1 MSYTMYVPTRILFG
15 NGKLKE
21 LHTQAMP
28 GENPLLVTSNG
39 KSVKENGSFYTVM
52 QELAHAGM
60 QTTIFDQVQANPL
73 KSTVMDGAAIARKN
87 GCDFVVAL
95 GGGSVLDAAKAIAL
109 MAVNEGDYWDYIGT
123 GTGKGK
129 ALQNKP
135 LPIIAIPT
143 TSGTGSE
150 ADAACVITNEET
162 NEKTGFGNPSLF
174 PVLSIVDPE
183 LTKTVPAKFTAYQGF
198 DALFH
203 STECFISN
211 KASLMGDM
219 YALTAIENV
228 AQYLPRAVADGAD
241 MEAREHLAFASS
253 VSGAVMTI
261 SGCTSEHSL
270 EHAMSAYH
278 GELPHGAGLIMISKA
293 YYQYFIDAHVC
304 DDRFIRMAQAMGM
317 KEAKKPEDFI
327 AALDRLQKDCGVAEL
342 RMSDYGI
349 TKAELPVMAQ
359 NALDTMGRLFLNDRT
374 SLDIEGCIKIYE
386 QSYR

>member
-162 NEKTGFGNPSLF
+162 NEKTGFGNPPLF

>member
-60 QTTIFDQVQANPL
+60 QTTIFDRVQANPL

-211 KASLMGDM
+211 KANLMGDM

-317 KEAKKPEDFI
+317 KEAKEPEDFI
-327 AALDRLQKDCGVAEL
+327 AALDRLQKECGVAEL

>member
-129 ALQNKP
+129 AIQNKP

-150 ADAACVITNEET
+150 ADAACVITNEGT
-162 NEKTGFGNPSLF
+162 NEKTGFGNPALF

-183 LTKTVPAKFTAYQGF
+183 LTKTIPAKFTAYQGF

-211 KASLMGDM
+211 KANLMGDM

-317 KEAKKPEDFI
+317 KEAKEPEDFI
-327 AALDRLQKDCGVAEL
+327 AALDRLQKECGVAEL

>member
-60 QTTIFDQVQANPL
+60 QTTIFDRVQANPL

-129 ALQNKP
+129 AIQNKP
-135 LPIIAIPT
+135 LAIIAIPT

-150 ADAACVITNEET
+150 ADAACVITNE
-162 NEKTGFGNPSLF
+162 GN
-174 PVLSIVDPE
+174 
-183 LTKTVPAKFTAYQGF
+183 
-198 DALFH
+198 
-203 STECFISN
+203 
-211 KASLMGDM
+211 
-219 YALTAIENV
+219 
-228 AQYLPRAVADGAD
+228 
-241 MEAREHLAFASS
+241 
-253 VSGAVMTI
+253 
-261 SGCTSEHSL
+261 
-270 EHAMSAYH
+270 
-278 GELPHGAGLIMISKA
+278 
-293 YYQYFIDAHVC
+293 
-304 DDRFIRMAQAMGM
+304 
-317 KEAKKPEDFI
+317 I
-327 AALDRLQKDCGVAEL
+327 A
-342 RMSDYGI
+342 
-349 TKAELPVMAQ
+349 
-359 NALDTMGRLFLNDRT
+359 
-374 SLDIEGCIKIYE
+374 
-386 QSYR
+386 

>member
-28 GENPLLVTSNG
+28 GENPLLVISNG

-73 KSTVMDGAAIARKN
+73 KSTVMDGAAIARQN
-87 GCDFVVAL
+87 DCDFVVAL

-123 GTGKGK
+123 GTGRGK
-129 ALQNKP
+129 AIQNKP

-162 NEKTGFGNPSLF
+162 NEKTGFGNPELF

-183 LTKTVPAKFTAYQGF
+183 LTKTIPAKFTAYQGF

-211 KASLMGDM
+211 KANLMGDM
-219 YALTAIENV
+219 YALAAIEN
-228 AQYLPRAVADGAD
+228 AAKYLPHAVANGAD
-241 MEAREHLAFASS
+241 MEARERLAFASS

-317 KEAKKPEDFI
+317 KDAKEPEDFI
-327 AALDRLQKDCGVAEL
+327 AALDHLQKECGVADL

-349 TKAELPVMAQ
+349 TKAELPTMAQ
-359 NALDTMGRLFLNDRT
+359 NALDTMGRLFLNDRA
-374 SLDIEGCIKIYE
+374 SLDMDGCIKIYE

>member
-73 KSTVMDGAAIARKN
+73 KSTVMDGAGIARKN

>member
-211 KASLMGDM
+211 KANLMGDM

-317 KEAKKPEDFI
+317 KEAKEPEDFI
-327 AALDRLQKDCGVAEL
+327 AALDRLQKECGVAEL

>member
-1 MSYTMYVPTRILFG
+1 MSYTMYIPTRILFG

-21 LHTQAMP
+21 LHMQAMP
-28 GENPLLVTSNG
+28 GENPLLVVSNG

-52 QELAHAGM
+52 KELAHAGM

-73 KSTVMDGAAIARKN
+73 KSTVMAGAALARKN

-123 GTGKGK
+123 GTGKGN
-129 ALQNKP
+129 AIQNKP
-135 LPIIAIPT
+135 LPIVAIPT

-150 ADAACVITNEET
+150 TDAACVITNEET
-162 NEKTGFGNPSLF
+162 NEKTGFGNPALF

-183 LTKTVPAKFTAYQGF
+183 LTKTIPAKFTAYQGF

-211 KASLMGDM
+211 KANLMGDM

-228 AQYLPRAVADGAD
+228 TQYLPRAVADGAD
-241 MEAREHLAFASS
+241 MEARERLAFASS

-304 DDRFIRMAQAMGM
+304 DDRFIRMAQTMGM
-317 KEAKKPEDFI
+317 KDAKEPEDFI
-327 AALDRLQKDCGVAEL
+327 VALDRLQKDCGVADL
-342 RMSDYGI
+342 HMSDYGI

-359 NALDTMGRLFLNDRT
+359 NALDTMGRLFLNDRA
-374 SLDIEGCIKIYE
+374 SLNVEDCIKIYE

>member
-60 QTTIFDQVQANPL
+60 QTTIFDQMQANPL

>member
-60 QTTIFDQVQANPL
+60 QTTIFDRVQANPL

-129 ALQNKP
+129 AIQNKP

-150 ADAACVITNEET
+150 ADAACVITNEGT
-162 NEKTGFGNPSLF
+162 NEKTGFGNPALF

-183 LTKTVPAKFTAYQGF
+183 LTKTIPAKFTAYQGF

-203 STECFISN
+203 STECIISN
-211 KASLMGDM
+211 KANLMGDM

-270 EHAMSAYH
+270 EHAMSAYY

-293 YYQYFIDAHVC
+293 YYQFFIDAHVC

-317 KEAKKPEDFI
+317 KEAKEPEDFI
-327 AALDRLQKDCGVAEL
+327 AALDRLQKECGVAEL

>member
-1 MSYTMYVPTRILFG
+1 MSYTMYIPTRILFG

-21 LHTQAMP
+21 LHTQVMP
-28 GENPLLVTSNG
+28 GEKPLLVISNG
-39 KSVKENGSFYTVM
+39 KSVKENGSYYTVV

-60 QTTIFDQVQANPL
+60 QAIVFDQVQANPL
-73 KSTVMDGAAIARKN
+73 RSTVMDGAEIARKN

-129 ALQNKP
+129 VIQNKP
-135 LPIIAIPT
+135 LPIVAIPT

-150 ADAACVITNEET
+150 ADAACVISNEET
-162 NEKTGFGNPSLF
+162 NEKTGFGNPALF

-183 LTKTVPAKFTAYQGF
+183 LTKSIPAKFTAYQGF

-211 KASLMGDM
+211 KSNLMGDM

-228 AQYLPRAVADGAD
+228 AQYLPRAVADGED
-241 MEAREHLAFASS
+241 LEARERLAFASN

-304 DDRFIRMAQAMGM
+304 DDRFIRMAQVMGM
-317 KEAKKPEDFI
+317 KDAKEPEDFL
-327 AALDRLQKDCGVAEL
+327 ATLDRLQKECGVADL
-342 RMSDYGI
+342 SMSDYGI
-349 TKAELPVMAQ
+349 TKEEFPLMAQ
-359 NALDTMGRLFLNDRT
+359 NAFDTMGRLFTNDRV
-374 SLDIEGCIKIYE
+374 SLNVEDCIKIYQ

>member
-150 ADAACVITNEET
+150 AR
-162 NEKTGFGNPSLF
+162 PSQTLC
-174 PVLSIVDPE
+174 
-183 LTKTVPAKFTAYQGF
+183 K
-198 DALFH
+198 
-203 STECFISN
+203 
-211 KASLMGDM
+211 
-219 YALTAIENV
+219 
-228 AQYLPRAVADGAD
+228 PRS
-241 MEAREHLAFASS
+241 RC
-253 VSGAVMTI
+253 I
-261 SGCTSEHSL
+261 
-270 EHAMSAYH
+270 
-278 GELPHGAGLIMISKA
+278 I
-293 YYQYFIDAHVC
+293 
-304 DDRFIRMAQAMGM
+304 
-317 KEAKKPEDFI
+317 
-327 AALDRLQKDCGVAEL
+327 
-342 RMSDYGI
+342 GI
-349 TKAELPVMAQ
+349 Q
-359 NALDTMGRLFLNDRT
+359 
-374 SLDIEGCIKIYE
+374 
-386 QSYR
+386 

>member
-1 MSYTMYVPTRILFG
+1 MSYTMYIPTRILFG

-21 LHTQAMP
+21 LHTQVMP
-28 GENPLLVTSNG
+28 GEKPLLVISNG
-39 KSVKENGSFYTVM
+39 KSVKENGSYYTVV

-60 QTTIFDQVQANPL
+60 QAIVFDQVQANPL
-73 KSTVMDGAAIARKN
+73 RSTVMDGAEIARKN

-129 ALQNKP
+129 VIQNKP
-135 LPIIAIPT
+135 LPIVAIPT

-150 ADAACVITNEET
+150 ADAACVISNEET
-162 NEKTGFGNPSLF
+162 NEKTGFGNPALF

-183 LTKTVPAKFTAYQGF
+183 LTKSIPAKFTAYQGF

-211 KASLMGDM
+211 KSNLMGDM

-228 AQYLPRAVADGAD
+228 AQYLPRAVADGED
-241 MEAREHLAFASS
+241 LEARERLAFASN

-304 DDRFIRMAQAMGM
+304 DDRFIRMAQVMGM
-317 KEAKKPEDFI
+317 KDAKEPEDFL
-327 AALDRLQKDCGVAEL
+327 AALDRLQKECGVADL
-342 RMSDYGI
+342 SMSDYGI
-349 TKAELPVMAQ
+349 TKEEFPLMAQ
-359 NALDTMGRLFLNDRT
+359 NAFDTMGRLFTNDRV
-374 SLDIEGCIKIYE
+374 SLNVEDCIKIYQ

>member
-28 GENPLLVTSNG
+28 GENPLLVISNG

-87 GCDFVVAL
+87 SCDFVVAL

-129 ALQNKP
+129 AIQNKP

-162 NEKTGFGNPSLF
+162 NEKTGFGNPALF
-174 PVLSIVDPE
+174 PVLSIIDPE
-183 LTKTVPAKFTAYQGF
+183 LTKTIPAKFTAYQGF

-211 KASLMGDM
+211 KANLMGDM
-219 YALTAIENV
+219 YALAAIEN
-228 AQYLPRAVADGAD
+228 AAKYLPRAVANGAD
-241 MEAREHLAFASS
+241 MEARERLAFASS

-317 KEAKKPEDFI
+317 KDAKKPEDFI
-327 AALDRLQKDCGVAEL
+327 ASLDRLQKECGVAEL

-349 TKAELPVMAQ
+349 MKAELPTMAQ
-359 NALDTMGRLFLNDRT
+359 NALDTMGRLFLNDRAT
-374 SLDIEGCIKIYE
+374 LDMEGCIKIYE

>member
-1 MSYTMYVPTRILFG
+1 MSYTMCIPTRILFG

-21 LHTQAMP
+21 LHTQTMP
-28 GENPLLVTSNG
+28 GEKPLLVISNG
-39 KSVKENGSFYTVM
+39 RSVKENGSFYAVV

-60 QTTIFDQVQANPL
+60 QATIFDQVQANPL

-129 ALQNKP
+129 EIQNRP
-135 LPIIAIPT
+135 LPVIAIPT

-162 NEKTGFGNPSLF
+162 NEKTGFGNPALF

-183 LTKTVPAKFTAYQGF
+183 LTKTIPAKFTAYQGF

-211 KASLMGDM
+211 KANLMGDM

-228 AQYLPRAVADGAD
+228 ALYLPRAVADGAD
-241 MEAREHLAFASS
+241 MEARERLAFASS

-278 GELPHGAGLIMISKA
+278 GALPHGAGLIMISKA

-317 KEAKKPEDFI
+317 KDAKEPEDFI
-327 AALDRLQKDCGVAEL
+327 AALDCLQKECGVADL
-342 RMSDYGI
+342 RMSDYGV
-349 TKAELPVMAQ
+349 TKEELPVMAQ
-359 NALDTMGRLFLNDRT
+359 NALDTMGRLFLNDRV
-374 SLDIEGCIKIYE
+374 SLNVEGCIKIYE
-386 QSYR
+386 QSYC

>member
-1 MSYTMYVPTRILFG
+1 MSYTMYIPTRFLFG

-28 GENPLLVTSNG
+28 GENPLLVISNG

-73 KSTVMDGAAIARKN
+73 KSTVMDGAALARNN

-129 ALQNKP
+129 AIQNKP
-135 LPIIAIPT
+135 LPIVAIPT

-162 NEKTGFGNPSLF
+162 NEKTGFGNPALF

-183 LTKTVPAKFTAYQGF
+183 LTKTIPAKFTAYQGF

-211 KASLMGDM
+211 KANLMGDM
-219 YALTAIENV
+219 YALSAIENV

-241 MEAREHLAFASS
+241 MEARERLAFASS

-304 DDRFIRMAQAMGM
+304 DDRFIRMAQVMGM
-317 KEAKKPEDFI
+317 KDAKEPEDFI
-327 AALDRLQKDCGVAEL
+327 AALDRLQKDCGVADL

-349 TKAELPVMAQ
+349 TKAELPTMAQ
-359 NALDTMGRLFLNDRT
+359 NALGTMGRLFLNDRA
-374 SLDIEGCIKIYE
+374 SLDVEGCIKIYE

>member
-1 MSYTMYVPTRILFG
+1 MSYMMYIPTRILFG
-15 NGKLKE
+15 TGKLKE
-21 LHTQAMP
+21 LHKQEMP
-28 GENPLLVTSNG
+28 GSKPLMVTSNG
-39 KSVKENGSFYTVM
+39 KSVKENGSFYTVT

-60 QTTIFDQVQANPL
+60 QTVVFDQVSANPL
-73 KSTVMDGAAIARKN
+73 RRTIMDGAAVARKN
-87 GCDFVVAL
+87 ECDFVVAL

-129 ALQNKP
+129 TVQNKP
-135 LPIIAIPT
+135 LPVVAIPT

-150 ADAACVITNEET
+150 TDAACVITNENT
-162 NEKTGFGNPSLF
+162 NEKTGFGNPALF
-174 PVLSIVDPE
+174 PFLSIVDPE
-183 LTKTVPAKFTAYQGF
+183 LTKTIPADFTAYQGF

-211 KASLMGDM
+211 KANFMGDM

-228 AQYLPRAVADGAD
+228 AKYLPRAVANGED
-241 MEAREHLAFASS
+241 MDAREHLSFASS

-278 GELPHGAGLIMISKA
+278 GGLPHGAGLIMISEA
-293 YYQYFIDAHVC
+293 YYQYFIDAHAC
-304 DDRFIRMAQAMGM
+304 DERFVQMAQAMGM
-317 KEAKKPEDFI
+317 SEAKKPEDFI
-327 AALDRLQKDCGVAEL
+327 TALLDLQKKCKVENL

-349 TKAELPVMAQ
+349 VKTEFPAMAQ
-359 NALDTMGRLFLNDRT
+359 NALDTMGRLFLNDRV
-374 SLDIEGCIKIYE
+374 SLKAEDCINIYE
-386 QSYR
+386 KSYR